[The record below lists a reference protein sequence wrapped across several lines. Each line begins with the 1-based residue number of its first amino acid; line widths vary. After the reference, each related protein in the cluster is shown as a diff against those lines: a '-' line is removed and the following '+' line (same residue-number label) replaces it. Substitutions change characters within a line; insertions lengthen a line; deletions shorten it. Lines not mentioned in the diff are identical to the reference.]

1 MKEKNKGFTLVE
13 LLAVIVILALIALI
27 ATPIILNVINDA
39 KKQAA
44 KDSAYGYMDAVEKYI
59 VSSELED
66 KSIQDGTY
74 RVEELNKKI
83 SVKGSTPDNG
93 NIEIKNSSVKSYD
106 IGIDGYVVRN
116 GKVDKVSTTKS
127 FKNGTAVYYNPETE
141 NKCSKEASKSTT
153 GTKSGC
159 MKWYVFNDKEG
170 NATVNVILDHN
181 TTANVAWNSTG
192 NNSEMKEVK
201 KALENDTKDW
211 KNTARLI
218 TANEI
223 AKITGN
229 TGFDASKEKQEKSIV
244 SRFPLVNK
252 KLLSFGK
259 KQKQTN
265 AILRKLD
272 QVIVEEVCEEVWKS
286 NKLTKSHLGIVKK
299 GTHAKGEMS
308 LGKGQYRQIDQ
319 FTYFRDTVFRDLDWK
334 NNKSGDEIANA
345 YFTMIICGI
354 NYGEYKLRILHK
366 RKGMVAYQQNN
377 YVTSIRWGDVSH
389 LLKNENLLGRELVI
403 YKTSDKE
410 RYVID
415 IE

>member
-66 KSIQDGTY
+66 KSIQDRTY
-74 RVEELNKKI
+74 SVEELNSMGV

-106 IGIDGYVVRN
+106 IGIDGYEVNN
-116 GKVDKVSTTKS
+116 GEVKKVSTTKS

-141 NKCSKEASKSTT
+141 NKCSKEEAKSTT

-181 TTANVAWNSTG
+181 TTANVAYNSTG

-201 KALENDTKDW
+201 IALENDTKDW

-218 TANEI
+218 TANEV
-223 AKITGN
+223 AKITGK
-229 TGFDASKEKQEKSIV
+229 TGFDASKENQDWFYLDSNNQTQTASSTNKSKYAWL
-244 SRFPLVNK
+244 FDYTDECT
-252 KLLSFGK
+252 SFGCNK
-259 KQKQTN
+259 ADSSTLGYWTSSPCKGISDY
-265 AILRKLD
+265 AWRVLRYGHLGD
-272 QVIVEEVCEEVWKS
+272 NSVTLTDYGIRPVITISKS
-286 NKLTKSHLGIVKK
+286 NI
-299 GTHAKGEMS
+299 
-308 LGKGQYRQIDQ
+308 
-319 FTYFRDTVFRDLDWK
+319 
-334 NNKSGDEIANA
+334 
-345 YFTMIICGI
+345 
-354 NYGEYKLRILHK
+354 
-366 RKGMVAYQQNN
+366 
-377 YVTSIRWGDVSH
+377 
-389 LLKNENLLGRELVI
+389 
-403 YKTSDKE
+403 
-410 RYVID
+410 
-415 IE
+415 

>member
-1 MKEKNKGFTLVE
+1 MKRKNKGFTLVE

-66 KSIQDGTY
+66 KSIKDRTY

-106 IGIDGYVVRN
+106 IGIDGYVVSN

-127 FKNGTAVYYNPETE
+127 FKNGTAVYYNPETRK
-141 NKCSKEASKSTT
+141 KCSESESKSTT
-153 GTKSGC
+153 GTNSGC

-181 TTANVAWNSTG
+181 TTANVAYNSTG

-201 KALENDTKDW
+201 IALENDTKDW

-218 TANEI
+218 TANEV
-223 AKITGN
+223 AKITGK
-229 TGFDASKEKQEKSIV
+229 TGFDASKENQDWFYLDSNNQTQTASSTNKSKYAWLFDYTIDCTNYGCNTPDSSNWGYWTSTPNKASSTIAWRV
-244 SRFPLVNK
+244 YRSGDLSRDYV
-252 KLLSFGK
+252 
-259 KQKQTN
+259 TN
-265 AILRKLD
+265 AGHGVRP
-272 QVIVEEVCEEVWKS
+272 VITISKS
-286 NKLTKSHLGIVKK
+286 NI
-299 GTHAKGEMS
+299 
-308 LGKGQYRQIDQ
+308 
-319 FTYFRDTVFRDLDWK
+319 
-334 NNKSGDEIANA
+334 
-345 YFTMIICGI
+345 
-354 NYGEYKLRILHK
+354 
-366 RKGMVAYQQNN
+366 
-377 YVTSIRWGDVSH
+377 
-389 LLKNENLLGRELVI
+389 
-403 YKTSDKE
+403 
-410 RYVID
+410 
-415 IE
+415 

>member
-106 IGIDGYVVRN
+106 IGIDGYVVSN
-116 GKVDKVSTTKS
+116 GEVKKVSTTKS

-141 NKCSKEASKSTT
+141 NKCSKEEAKSTI

-181 TTANVAWNSTG
+181 TTARVAWNSTG
-192 NNSEMKEVK
+192 NNSEMKEVADALK
-201 KALENDTKDW
+201 KDTRTW
-211 KNTARLI
+211 KNTTRLI
-218 TANEI
+218 TANEV

-229 TGFDASKEKQEKSIV
+229 TGFDANKENQDWFCLDTNQPDTTSYCAKAQGTSEYAWLFDYTYECTNYGCNTSDLSTWGYWTSTSSWHV
-244 SRFPLVNK
+244 SRFGH
-252 KLLSFGK
+252 LSN
-259 KQKQTN
+259 TN
-265 AILRKLD
+265 ANYADSGVRP
-272 QVIVEEVCEEVWKS
+272 VITISK
-286 NKLTKSHLGIVKK
+286 
-299 GTHAKGEMS
+299 
-308 LGKGQYRQIDQ
+308 
-319 FTYFRDTVFRDLDWK
+319 
-334 NNKSGDEIANA
+334 AN
-345 YFTMIICGI
+345 I
-354 NYGEYKLRILHK
+354 
-366 RKGMVAYQQNN
+366 
-377 YVTSIRWGDVSH
+377 
-389 LLKNENLLGRELVI
+389 
-403 YKTSDKE
+403 
-410 RYVID
+410 
-415 IE
+415 

>member
-66 KSIQDGTY
+66 KSIKDGTY
-74 RVEELNKKI
+74 TVEDLNKKI

-116 GKVDKVSTTKS
+116 GKVEKVSTTKS
-127 FKNGTAVYYNPETE
+127 FKNGTAVYYNPETG

-201 KALENDTKDW
+201 IKLEEDTKDW

-218 TANEI
+218 TANEV
-223 AKITGN
+223 AKITGYTSWGTN
-229 TGFDASKEKQEKSIV
+229 ITGYPWFCFDTNQQDDTNDCAKAQGKSKYAWLFDYTKECTSYGCNVSDSSTWGYWTSTQYVNSIHVWFVARNGRLDVNSASSTGHGV
-244 SRFPLVNK
+244 RP
-252 KLLSFGK
+252 
-259 KQKQTN
+259 
-265 AILRKLD
+265 
-272 QVIVEEVCEEVWKS
+272 VITISKS
-286 NKLTKSHLGIVKK
+286 NI
-299 GTHAKGEMS
+299 
-308 LGKGQYRQIDQ
+308 
-319 FTYFRDTVFRDLDWK
+319 
-334 NNKSGDEIANA
+334 
-345 YFTMIICGI
+345 
-354 NYGEYKLRILHK
+354 
-366 RKGMVAYQQNN
+366 
-377 YVTSIRWGDVSH
+377 
-389 LLKNENLLGRELVI
+389 
-403 YKTSDKE
+403 
-410 RYVID
+410 
-415 IE
+415 

>member
-66 KSIQDGTY
+66 KSIQDRTY
-74 RVEELNKKI
+74 SVEELNSMGV

-106 IGIDGYVVRN
+106 IGIDGYVVSN
-116 GKVDKVSTTKS
+116 GEVKKVSTTKS
-127 FKNGTAVYYNPETE
+127 FKNGTAVYYNPVSGE
-141 NKCSKEASKSTT
+141 KCKSSEAVSTT

-192 NNSEMKEVK
+192 SNSEMKEVK

-218 TANEI
+218 TANEV
-223 AKITGN
+223 AKITKHP
-229 TGFDASKEKQEKSIV
+229 TFDASKENQDWFCLDTNKSDNT
-244 SRFPLVNK
+244 SYCAKAQGTSEYAWLFDYTNGCTSYGCNK
-252 KLLSFGK
+252 ADSSTWGYWTSTRSIGGSL
-259 KQKQTN
+259 T
-265 AILRKLD
+265 AAWR
-272 QVIVEEVCEEVWKS
+272 VIGSGHLFNNNVTFADSGIRPVITISKS
-286 NKLTKSHLGIVKK
+286 NI
-299 GTHAKGEMS
+299 
-308 LGKGQYRQIDQ
+308 
-319 FTYFRDTVFRDLDWK
+319 
-334 NNKSGDEIANA
+334 
-345 YFTMIICGI
+345 
-354 NYGEYKLRILHK
+354 
-366 RKGMVAYQQNN
+366 
-377 YVTSIRWGDVSH
+377 
-389 LLKNENLLGRELVI
+389 
-403 YKTSDKE
+403 
-410 RYVID
+410 
-415 IE
+415 

>member
-66 KSIQDGTY
+66 ESIKDGTY
-74 RVEELNKKI
+74 TVEDLNKKI

-93 NIEIKNSSVKSYD
+93 NIEIKNKEVKKYD
-106 IGIDGYVVRN
+106 IGIDGYAVSN
-116 GKVDKVSTTKS
+116 GEVKKVSTTKS
-127 FKNGTAVYYNPETE
+127 FKNGTAVYYNPVSGKKCDDYTE
-141 NKCSKEASKSTT
+141 ANSKI

-181 TTANVAWNSTG
+181 TTAKVAWNSTG

-201 KALENDTKDW
+201 IKLENDTKDW

-218 TANEI
+218 TASEI

-229 TGFDASKEKQEKSIV
+229 TGFDASKNQDWFCLDTNKPDTANWCAKSQGT
-244 SRFPLVNK
+244 SEYDWLFDYTYDCTNYGCNKSDSSTWGYLTSSSYKNNSTHAWRVNSYGT
-252 KLLSFGK
+252 LS
-259 KQKQTN
+259 
-265 AILRKLD
+265 LD
-272 QVIVEEVCEEVWKS
+272 NVAYADRGIRPVITISKS
-286 NKLTKSHLGIVKK
+286 NV
-299 GTHAKGEMS
+299 
-308 LGKGQYRQIDQ
+308 
-319 FTYFRDTVFRDLDWK
+319 
-334 NNKSGDEIANA
+334 
-345 YFTMIICGI
+345 
-354 NYGEYKLRILHK
+354 
-366 RKGMVAYQQNN
+366 
-377 YVTSIRWGDVSH
+377 
-389 LLKNENLLGRELVI
+389 
-403 YKTSDKE
+403 
-410 RYVID
+410 
-415 IE
+415 

>member
-66 KSIQDGTY
+66 KSIQDRTY
-74 RVEELNKKI
+74 SVEELNSMGV

-141 NKCSKEASKSTT
+141 KKCKSSEAVSTT
-153 GTKSGC
+153 GKNSGC

-181 TTANVAWNSTG
+181 TTAGVAYNSTG
-192 NNSEMKEVK
+192 SNSEMKEVK

-218 TANEI
+218 TANEV
-223 AKITGN
+223 AKITKHP
-229 TGFDASKEKQEKSIV
+229 TFDASKENQDWFCLDTNQPDTTSYCAKAQGKSEYAWLFDYTYDCTSYGCNKADSSNYGYWTSTPNKYDSTIAWRV
-244 SRFPLVNK
+244 FRNDALSYTYVTDAVN
-252 KLLSFGK
+252 G
-259 KQKQTN
+259 
-265 AILRKLD
+265 IRP
-272 QVIVEEVCEEVWKS
+272 VITISKS
-286 NKLTKSHLGIVKK
+286 NIS
-299 GTHAKGEMS
+299 
-308 LGKGQYRQIDQ
+308 
-319 FTYFRDTVFRDLDWK
+319 
-334 NNKSGDEIANA
+334 
-345 YFTMIICGI
+345 
-354 NYGEYKLRILHK
+354 
-366 RKGMVAYQQNN
+366 
-377 YVTSIRWGDVSH
+377 
-389 LLKNENLLGRELVI
+389 
-403 YKTSDKE
+403 
-410 RYVID
+410 
-415 IE
+415 

>member
-66 KSIQDGTY
+66 KSIQDRTY
-74 RVEELNKKI
+74 SVEELNSMGV

-106 IGIDGYVVRN
+106 IGIDGYEVNN
-116 GKVDKVSTTKS
+116 GEVKKVSTTTQ
-127 FKNGTAVYYNPETE
+127 FKNGKIVYYNPVSGEKCTGYTET
-141 NKCSKEASKSTT
+141 NSTT
-153 GTKSGC
+153 GKNSGC

-181 TTANVAWNSTG
+181 TTAGVAWNLTG

-218 TANEI
+218 TANEV
-223 AKITGN
+223 AKITGYTSWGTN
-229 TGFDASKEKQEKSIV
+229 ITGYPWFCFDTNQPDTTNECAKAQGTSEYAWLFDYTKECTSYGCNVSDSSTWGYWTSTQYVNSIHV
-244 SRFPLVNK
+244 WFVARNGRLDVN
-252 KLLSFGK
+252 SARSTGHGV
-259 KQKQTN
+259 
-265 AILRKLD
+265 RP
-272 QVIVEEVCEEVWKS
+272 VITISKS
-286 NKLTKSHLGIVKK
+286 NI
-299 GTHAKGEMS
+299 
-308 LGKGQYRQIDQ
+308 
-319 FTYFRDTVFRDLDWK
+319 
-334 NNKSGDEIANA
+334 
-345 YFTMIICGI
+345 
-354 NYGEYKLRILHK
+354 
-366 RKGMVAYQQNN
+366 
-377 YVTSIRWGDVSH
+377 
-389 LLKNENLLGRELVI
+389 
-403 YKTSDKE
+403 
-410 RYVID
+410 
-415 IE
+415 

>member
-66 KSIQDGTY
+66 KSIQDGRY
-74 RVEELNKKI
+74 SVEELNKKI

-106 IGIDGYVVRN
+106 IGIDGYVVSN

-127 FKNGTAVYYNPETE
+127 FKNGTAVYYNPETGK
-141 NKCSKEASKSTT
+141 KCSESESKSTT
-153 GTKSGC
+153 GKNSGC

-181 TTANVAWNSTG
+181 TTANVAYNSTG

-218 TANEI
+218 TANEV
-223 AKITGN
+223 AKITKHP
-229 TGFDASKEKQEKSIV
+229 TFDATQIGQSWFCLDTNKPDTTNWCSKAQGTSEYAWLFDYTDGCANYGCNKADSSTYGYWTSTLYKDNSTQAWRV
-244 SRFPLVNK
+244 SRDGDLINRSVSHAGDGIRP
-252 KLLSFGK
+252 
-259 KQKQTN
+259 
-265 AILRKLD
+265 
-272 QVIVEEVCEEVWKS
+272 VITIAKS
-286 NKLTKSHLGIVKK
+286 NIS
-299 GTHAKGEMS
+299 
-308 LGKGQYRQIDQ
+308 
-319 FTYFRDTVFRDLDWK
+319 
-334 NNKSGDEIANA
+334 
-345 YFTMIICGI
+345 
-354 NYGEYKLRILHK
+354 
-366 RKGMVAYQQNN
+366 
-377 YVTSIRWGDVSH
+377 
-389 LLKNENLLGRELVI
+389 
-403 YKTSDKE
+403 
-410 RYVID
+410 
-415 IE
+415 

>member
-59 VSSELED
+59 VSRELED
-66 KSIQDGTY
+66 ESIQDGRY
-74 RVEELNKKI
+74 SVEELNKKI

-106 IGIDGYVVRN
+106 IGIDGYVVSN

-141 NKCSKEASKSTT
+141 TKCKSSEAVSTT
-153 GTKSGC
+153 GKNSGC

-181 TTANVAWNSTG
+181 TTAGVAYNSTG

-201 KALENDTKDW
+201 IKLEEDTKDW

-218 TANEI
+218 TANEV
-223 AKITGN
+223 AKITKHPTFN
-229 TGFDASKEKQEKSIV
+229 
-244 SRFPLVNK
+244 VNK
-252 KLLSFGK
+252 ENQDWFYLDSNNLTLTVNS
-259 KQKQTN
+259 TN
-265 AILRKLD
+265 KSKYAWLFDYTNECTSYGCNVSDSSTWGYWTSSPYKGNSTQAWRVVRNGYLGGNG
-272 QVIVEEVCEEVWKS
+272 VIFTGDGIRPVITISKS
-286 NKLTKSHLGIVKK
+286 NI
-299 GTHAKGEMS
+299 
-308 LGKGQYRQIDQ
+308 
-319 FTYFRDTVFRDLDWK
+319 
-334 NNKSGDEIANA
+334 
-345 YFTMIICGI
+345 
-354 NYGEYKLRILHK
+354 
-366 RKGMVAYQQNN
+366 
-377 YVTSIRWGDVSH
+377 
-389 LLKNENLLGRELVI
+389 
-403 YKTSDKE
+403 
-410 RYVID
+410 
-415 IE
+415 

>member
-66 KSIQDGTY
+66 KSIQDGIY
-74 RVEELNKKI
+74 SVEELNKKI

-106 IGIDGYVVRN
+106 IGIDGYEVNN
-116 GKVDKVSTTKS
+116 GEVKKVSTTKS
-127 FKNGTAVYYNPETE
+127 FKNGTAVYYNPVSREKCNDYTE
-141 NKCSKEASKSTT
+141 ANSTT
-153 GTKSGC
+153 GKNSGC

-181 TTANVAWNSTG
+181 TTANVAYNSTG
-192 NNSEMKEVK
+192 SNSEMKEVK

-218 TANEI
+218 TANEV

-229 TGFDASKEKQEKSIV
+229 TNWDASKENQTLFCLDTNQSDTANWCAKTKGTSKYTWLFDYTSVCTDYGCNISDSSNWGYWTSIPYKDNTINV
-244 SRFPLVNK
+244 WVVNSYGS
-252 KLLSFGK
+252 L
-259 KQKQTN
+259 T
-265 AILRKLD
+265 LD
-272 QVIVEEVCEEVWKS
+272 YVTRTVVGIRPVITISKS
-286 NKLTKSHLGIVKK
+286 NI
-299 GTHAKGEMS
+299 
-308 LGKGQYRQIDQ
+308 
-319 FTYFRDTVFRDLDWK
+319 
-334 NNKSGDEIANA
+334 
-345 YFTMIICGI
+345 
-354 NYGEYKLRILHK
+354 
-366 RKGMVAYQQNN
+366 
-377 YVTSIRWGDVSH
+377 
-389 LLKNENLLGRELVI
+389 
-403 YKTSDKE
+403 
-410 RYVID
+410 
-415 IE
+415 

>member
-106 IGIDGYVVRN
+106 IGIDGYAVSN
-116 GKVDKVSTTKS
+116 GEVKKVSTTKS
-127 FKNGTAVYYNPETE
+127 FKNGTAVYYNPVSREKCTGYTE
-141 NKCSKEASKSTT
+141 ANSTT
-153 GTKSGC
+153 GKNSGC

-181 TTANVAWNSTG
+181 TTARVAWNSTG
-192 NNSEMKEVK
+192 SNSEMKEVK

-218 TANEI
+218 TANEV
-223 AKITGN
+223 AKITGYTSWGTN
-229 TGFDASKEKQEKSIV
+229 ITGYPWFCFDTNKSDTTNQCAKEKGKSEYAWLFDYTNGCTNSGCNTLDLSTWGYWTSTSSWHV
-244 SRFPLVNK
+244 SRFGH
-252 KLLSFGK
+252 LSN
-259 KQKQTN
+259 TN
-265 AILRKLD
+265 ANYADSGVRP
-272 QVIVEEVCEEVWKS
+272 VITISKS
-286 NKLTKSHLGIVKK
+286 NI
-299 GTHAKGEMS
+299 
-308 LGKGQYRQIDQ
+308 
-319 FTYFRDTVFRDLDWK
+319 
-334 NNKSGDEIANA
+334 
-345 YFTMIICGI
+345 
-354 NYGEYKLRILHK
+354 
-366 RKGMVAYQQNN
+366 
-377 YVTSIRWGDVSH
+377 
-389 LLKNENLLGRELVI
+389 
-403 YKTSDKE
+403 
-410 RYVID
+410 
-415 IE
+415 

>member
-66 KSIQDGTY
+66 KSIQDRTY
-74 RVEELNKKI
+74 SVEELNSMGV

-106 IGIDGYVVRN
+106 IGIDGYEVNN
-116 GKVDKVSTTKS
+116 GEVKKVSTTKS

-141 NKCSKEASKSTT
+141 NKCSKEEAKSTT

-181 TTANVAWNSTG
+181 TTAGVEYNSTG

-218 TANEI
+218 TANEV
-223 AKITGN
+223 AKITGHP
-229 TGFDASKEKQEKSIV
+229 TFDASNTGQSWFCLDTNKPDTTNWCSKAQGTSEYAWLFDYTDGCTSYGCNKADSSNPGYLTSTPSKDDSTSAWRVDRLGDLV
-244 SRFPLVNK
+244 S
-252 KLLSFGK
+252 
-259 KQKQTN
+259 
-265 AILRKLD
+265 LD
-272 QVIVEEVCEEVWKS
+272 VADPGYGVRPVITISKS
-286 NKLTKSHLGIVKK
+286 NIS
-299 GTHAKGEMS
+299 
-308 LGKGQYRQIDQ
+308 
-319 FTYFRDTVFRDLDWK
+319 
-334 NNKSGDEIANA
+334 
-345 YFTMIICGI
+345 
-354 NYGEYKLRILHK
+354 
-366 RKGMVAYQQNN
+366 
-377 YVTSIRWGDVSH
+377 
-389 LLKNENLLGRELVI
+389 
-403 YKTSDKE
+403 
-410 RYVID
+410 
-415 IE
+415 

>member
-66 KSIQDGTY
+66 KSIQDRTY
-74 RVEELNKKI
+74 SVEELNSMGV

-106 IGIDGYVVRN
+106 IGIDGYVVSN

-141 NKCSKEASKSTT
+141 NKCSKEAAKSTT

-181 TTANVAWNSTG
+181 TTADVAWNSTG
-192 NNSEMKEVK
+192 SNSEMKE
-201 KALENDTKDW
+201 AADTLKTDTSTW

-223 AKITGN
+223 AKITGHP
-229 TGFDASKEKQEKSIV
+229 TFDASKENQKYFYLDSNNQTQTVNASNKSKYAWLFDYTNGCTN
-244 SRFPLVNK
+244 SGCNTLD
-252 KLLSFGK
+252 LSTWGYW
-259 KQKQTN
+259 TSTRSIGGSLT
-265 AILRKLD
+265 AAWR
-272 QVIVEEVCEEVWKS
+272 VIGSGHLFNNNVTFADSGIRPVITISKS
-286 NKLTKSHLGIVKK
+286 NI
-299 GTHAKGEMS
+299 
-308 LGKGQYRQIDQ
+308 
-319 FTYFRDTVFRDLDWK
+319 
-334 NNKSGDEIANA
+334 
-345 YFTMIICGI
+345 
-354 NYGEYKLRILHK
+354 
-366 RKGMVAYQQNN
+366 
-377 YVTSIRWGDVSH
+377 
-389 LLKNENLLGRELVI
+389 
-403 YKTSDKE
+403 
-410 RYVID
+410 
-415 IE
+415 

>member
-74 RVEELNKKI
+74 RVEELNSMGV

-116 GKVDKVSTTKS
+116 GKVEKVSTTKS
-127 FKNGTAVYYNPETE
+127 FKNGTAVYYNPETG

-181 TTANVAWNSTG
+181 TTARVAWNSTG
-192 NNSEMKEVK
+192 NNSEMKEVADALK
-201 KALENDTKDW
+201 KDTRTW

-223 AKITGN
+223 AKITEK
-229 TGFDASKEKQEKSIV
+229 TGFDASKKNQDWFCLDTNQPDTTSYCAKAQGKSKYAWLFDYTYECTNYGCNTSDLSTWGYWTSTSSWHV
-244 SRFPLVNK
+244 SRFGH
-252 KLLSFGK
+252 LSN
-259 KQKQTN
+259 TN
-265 AILRKLD
+265 ANYADSGVRP
-272 QVIVEEVCEEVWKS
+272 VITISKS
-286 NKLTKSHLGIVKK
+286 NI
-299 GTHAKGEMS
+299 
-308 LGKGQYRQIDQ
+308 
-319 FTYFRDTVFRDLDWK
+319 
-334 NNKSGDEIANA
+334 
-345 YFTMIICGI
+345 
-354 NYGEYKLRILHK
+354 
-366 RKGMVAYQQNN
+366 
-377 YVTSIRWGDVSH
+377 
-389 LLKNENLLGRELVI
+389 
-403 YKTSDKE
+403 
-410 RYVID
+410 
-415 IE
+415 

>member
-74 RVEELNKKI
+74 RVEELNSMGV

-106 IGIDGYVVRN
+106 IGIDGYEVSN
-116 GKVDKVSTTKS
+116 GEVKKVSTTKS
-127 FKNGTAVYYNPETE
+127 FKNGTAVYYNPETGK
-141 NKCSKEASKSTT
+141 KCSESESKSTT
-153 GTKSGC
+153 GKNSGC

-170 NATVNVILDHN
+170 NVTVNVILDHN
-181 TTANVAWNSTG
+181 TTANVAYNSTG

-223 AKITGN
+223 AKITGYTSWGTN
-229 TGFDASKEKQEKSIV
+229 ITGYPWFCFDTNQQDDTNDCAKAQGKSKYAWLFDYTKECTSYGCNVSDSSTWGYWTSTQYVNSIHVWFVARNGRLDVNSASSTGHGV
-244 SRFPLVNK
+244 RP
-252 KLLSFGK
+252 
-259 KQKQTN
+259 
-265 AILRKLD
+265 
-272 QVIVEEVCEEVWKS
+272 VITISKS
-286 NKLTKSHLGIVKK
+286 NI
-299 GTHAKGEMS
+299 
-308 LGKGQYRQIDQ
+308 
-319 FTYFRDTVFRDLDWK
+319 
-334 NNKSGDEIANA
+334 
-345 YFTMIICGI
+345 
-354 NYGEYKLRILHK
+354 
-366 RKGMVAYQQNN
+366 
-377 YVTSIRWGDVSH
+377 
-389 LLKNENLLGRELVI
+389 
-403 YKTSDKE
+403 
-410 RYVID
+410 
-415 IE
+415 